1 MLENLLNLI
10 KENAGDAV
18 INNPAIPNEQND
30 AVVQEAGS
38 SIMSGLQGLLASGHA
53 KDVLSLFSNPSSV
66 NNSNPVVQQLGG
78 GFLNSLMNKFG
89 LDSGQASGIVSS
101 LLPTVLSQL
110 VSKTNNPSDGSFDLQ
125 GIFNSL
131 SGGNTSGMDIQGILS
146 KFTGGGGSST
156 AAAGGLDRDGDGDVD
171 LQDLTAAFSGG
182 GGNAGG
188 NPLDALKGLFGQ

>member
-30 AVVQEAGS
+30 AVVQEAGA
-38 SIMSGLQGLLASGHA
+38 SIMSGLQGLLASGNA
-53 KDVLSLFSNPSSV
+53 KDVLRLFSNPSTV

-78 GFLNSLMNKFG
+78 GFLNSLMSKFG
-89 LDSGQASGIVSS
+89 LDSGQAGRIVSS

-110 VSKTNNPSDGSFDLQ
+110 VSKTNNPSDGSFDVQ

-131 SGGNTSGMDIQGILS
+131 SGGNTSGLDIQGILS
-146 KFTGGGGSST
+146 KFTDGGGSST
-156 AAAGGLDRDGDGDVD
+156 GTVGGMDRDGDGDVD
-171 LQDLTAAFSGG
+171 LQDLTAAFAGG
-182 GGNAGG
+182 GGNSGG